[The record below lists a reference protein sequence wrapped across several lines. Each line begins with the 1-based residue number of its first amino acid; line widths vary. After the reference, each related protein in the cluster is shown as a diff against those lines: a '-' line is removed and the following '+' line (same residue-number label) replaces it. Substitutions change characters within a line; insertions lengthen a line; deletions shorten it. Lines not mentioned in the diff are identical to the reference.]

1 MRKISQFSS
10 LLSYCLLATLVSFG
24 LTKPVN
30 AEPTATLTVIVNG
43 LRPQNGQLCLR
54 VFSNEQGFPMGNTGV
69 KSGCTK
75 ITGSSVLQ
83 KFSGLKP
90 GNYAVA
96 VVDDENGDRKLDT
109 DFFGIPKEGFGISNN
124 PTVSIQTG
132 TPSFNKASFSVKKNT
147 TINILMKYKLD
158 P

>member
-1 MRKISQFSS
+1 MRKISKFTS
-10 LLSYCLLATLVSFG
+10 CLFATLLSFG

-30 AEPTATLTVIVNG
+30 AEATATLTVIVNG
-43 LRPQNGQLCLR
+43 LRHQNGQLCLR
-54 VFSNEQGFPMGNTGV
+54 VFSSEQGFPLGNSGV

-75 ITGSSVLQ
+75 ITGNSVKQ

-96 VVDDENGDRKLDT
+96 VVDDQNGDRKLNS
-109 DFFGIPKEGFGISNN
+109 DFFGIPKEGFGVSNN

-158 P
+158 S